1 MKITNLFKSSDCIT
15 TKFVQ
20 VTNDNYHIETTY
32 VDYYNKH
39 IICYSTQIG
48 CNKGCKICYNGIK
61 HNFIRNLEL
70 DEIVY
75 QIINVIE
82 YMRINITDEPILFSA
97 MGIGEPLD
105 NYENYISSIYI
116 LEYKYQ
122 GSRFA
127 LATCGSNLNNIYNL
141 AHDIMDIDLKLV
153 ISLHSAIWRTRR
165 ILIPTSSHI
174 NDIIYYTEKFKEI
187 SNKDVE
193 YNITLIDGINDTDED
208 AKAICRL
215 FYIHNILNTA
225 YMKINKFNAISNSKF
240 KPSKRVEEFIGI
252 LKSFGANVEY
262 YETNGSDINAAC
274 GQMIS
279 K

>member
-1 MKITNLFKSSDCIT
+1 
-15 TKFVQ
+15 
-20 VTNDNYHIETTY
+20 
-32 VDYYNKH
+32 
-39 IICYSTQIG
+39 
-48 CNKGCKICYNGIK
+48 
-61 HNFIRNLEL
+61 
-70 DEIVY
+70 
-75 QIINVIE
+75 
-82 YMRINITDEPILFSA
+82 
-97 MGIGEPLD
+97 
-105 NYENYISSIYI
+105 
-116 LEYKYQ
+116 
-122 GSRFA
+122 
-127 LATCGSNLNNIYNL
+127 
-141 AHDIMDIDLKLV
+141 MDIDLKLV